1 MAIYAISIAM
11 FLLILVIGLFIVR
24 RTGIRSERV
33 ITILCVV
40 GFLCQ
45 ILINWMFWG
54 DGSIYNPFAHA
65 VADQS
70 SLTFLVL
77 CLISIFCYSALLM
90 LLYKANEFY
99 NE

>member
-1 MAIYAISIAM
+1 MAIYGISILM
-11 FLLILVIGLFIVR
+11 FVLILITGLIIVR
-24 RTGIRSERV
+24 RAGIRSEKA
-33 ITILCVV
+33 ITRLCIV

-54 DGSIYNPFAHA
+54 NGAIYNPFVHA
-65 VADQS
+65 VADKS

-77 CLISIFCYSALLM
+77 CLISIFCYSALLL